1 MAWEPIAGLSPA
13 PFTTVADE
21 DTEEGCLCLV
31 AGYASTN
38 GLIAKVTAAAG
49 RRVRQSPALGDVLKL
64 RYVDLGPRPGPD
76 GDLSDPVRRIADD
89 LMTVQE
95 TALRT
100 HFALIVIAKAATTIE
115 GLLSGCAAEPFLASL
130 RMRCTGIASFDDR
143 DEGEGRTDIT
153 TAPDGSWRS
162 ERELTDA
169 LHQRCADLPR
179 DFAERGDAGMTRTEL
194 AVLRQ
199 DWSESALWEAEQ
211 RASAGGDAP
220 DSTPAATTATTDAAP
235 VPDVLDAPG
244 TNGPAP
250 APGAASAGGASA
262 APADGAGTGP
272 ADGAADKLAAA
283 AARALATLSPAK
295 LLAGIPMRRGKPE
308 ASAGGPDLAPEQ
320 LPRTALGLAY
330 LLTVLDHDAAPDPA
344 LGRLQAAVLDVGKRI
359 AALPG
364 MDYRVSVIHG
374 DDKQIASTPRTAGRI
389 IRRPVK
395 RSVRTEDFTAVLK
408 VLRSSL
414 RDDSELVQSRATA
427 ETLSVASPVVI
438 IFTVDPPMAEPGA
451 AAVFGDIAAQ
461 ARVVWVVPRKLEGLV
476 SPAFS
481 RECGATVLGEHQA
494 VADDILD
501 LMRADAPPP
510 EEGDGPDLT
519 PGIPA

>member
-1 MAWEPIAGLSPA
+1 MAGEPVTGLSPA
-13 PFTTVADE
+13 PFATVAD
-21 DTEEGCLCLV
+21 DDIEGCLCLI

-38 GLIAKVTAAAG
+38 GLIARVTAAAG
-49 RRVRQSPALGDVLKL
+49 RQIRLSPALDDFLQL

-76 GDLSDPVRRIADD
+76 GDLSHSVRRLAAD

-95 TALRT
+95 TAGRT

-143 DEGEGRTDIT
+143 EEGQGLADIT

-179 DFAERGDAGMTRTEL
+179 DFAARGDAGMTRTEV

-199 DWSESALWEAEQ
+199 DQSESALWEAEPEP
-211 RASAGGDAP
+211 AANGDAP
-220 DSTPAATTATTDAAP
+220 DGTTAATPLATP

-244 TNGPAP
+244 ATGSAD
-250 APGAASAGGASA
+250 GADA
-262 APADGAGTGP
+262 APADGAADAPAGP
-272 ADGAADKLAAA
+272 
-283 AARALATLSPAK
+283 AARALAALNPAR
-295 LLAGIPMRRGKPE
+295 LLAGMPMRRGKPE
-308 ASAGGPDLAPEQ
+308 ASAGDPGLAPEQ

-330 LLTVLDHDAAPDPA
+330 LLTVLDQDAAPDPA
-344 LGRLQAAVLDVGKRI
+344 LGRLQAALLDVGQRI
-359 AALPG
+359 AALRG
-364 MDYRVSVIHG
+364 TDYRVSVVHG
-374 DDKQIASTPRTAGRI
+374 DDKHIRSGPRTAGRV

-408 VLRSSL
+408 VIRSSL
-414 RDDSELVQSRATA
+414 RHDSELVQSQATA
-427 ETLSVASPVVI
+427 EALGVTPPVVI

-451 AAVFGDIAAQ
+451 TTVFADIAAQ

-501 LMRADAPPP
+501 LMRADASRP
-510 EEGDGPDLT
+510 EEGDGPGVT
-519 PGIPA
+519 PGTPA